1 MIHTQL
7 NSFDMAIVTVIVLTF
22 FVGGLIK
29 GMTGLGLP
37 PVVLGILTAAIGI
50 QPAKALI
57 LVPTFL
63 TNVLQASSGG
73 HARKVVRITW
83 PFLLT
88 AAVFTASGMFTLSC
102 FRADVMSALLG
113 LGLSVYGVLG
123 LFRLRVDIRD
133 KEWHHPVGVLF
144 GATNGFLTGM
154 TGSSAVPGVFYL
166 QSIGLSRDELVQ
178 GMGILF
184 TLSTV
189 GLTWSLQAQDLL
201 SVQLAVM
208 SAVSLAPA
216 FIGMWIGNR
225 IRKGI
230 SEEKFRKMLF
240 VALLILGLYVAVQ
253 SLHPW

>member
-1 MIHTQL
+1 VTSSHLQPLDPT
-7 NSFDMAIVTVIVLTF
+7 IVTMIVLTF
-22 FVGGLIK
+22 FVGGLVK
-29 GMTGLGLP
+29 GLTGLGLP

-73 HARKVVRITW
+73 HGRKVVRITW
-83 PFLLT
+83 PFLL
-88 AAVFTASGMFTLSC
+88 AATVFTASGAFTLSY

-113 LGLSVYGVLG
+113 LGLAVYGVLG
-123 LFRLRVDIRD
+123 LFRFRVNIRHR
-133 KEWHHPVGVLF
+133 KWHHPVGVLS

-166 QSIGLSRDELVQ
+166 QSLGLSRDELVQ

-201 SVQLAVM
+201 GAQLAVM

-216 FIGMWIGNR
+216 FLGMSIGNR

-230 SEEKFRKMLF
+230 SEEKFRKVLF
-240 VALLILGLYVAVQ
+240 ISLLLLGLYVAVQ
-253 SLHPW
+253 SLNPW